1 MRRDLEATREAIL
14 AAAEAEFA
22 QHGYDGTSLQQI
34 ASAAGVSRG
43 MPNYAFGSKKDLYEA
58 VLDRAFT
65 SPQAMI
71 ADFSAVAGKD
81 VRQAVA
87 AFVDAFV
94 DYLAARPAYVRLLQR
109 AALDDDGYMTAA
121 AGTAAAVQAGIN
133 AAGSLA
139 GASGVRAFE
148 PRQLIISVIALCFF
162 PFAHQAT
169 LLDPLG
175 LNAQDPRFLADRK
188 AHIID
193 LLLYGLTT
201 SASGSPQQADS

>member
-14 AAAEAEFA
+14 AAAEAAFA
-22 QHGYDGTSLQQI
+22 QHGYGDTSLQQI
-34 ASAAGVSRG
+34 ARAAGVSRG

-58 VLDRAFT
+58 VLDRAFA

-121 AGTAAAVQAGIN
+121 AGTTAAVQAGIN

-139 GASGVRAFE
+139 GVSGMRPFE
-148 PRQLIISVIALCFF
+148 PRQLVISVIALCFF
-162 PFAHQAT
+162 PFAHQVT

-193 LLLYGLTT
+193 LLLYGLTA
-201 SASGSPQQADS
+201 SASGSPQHADS